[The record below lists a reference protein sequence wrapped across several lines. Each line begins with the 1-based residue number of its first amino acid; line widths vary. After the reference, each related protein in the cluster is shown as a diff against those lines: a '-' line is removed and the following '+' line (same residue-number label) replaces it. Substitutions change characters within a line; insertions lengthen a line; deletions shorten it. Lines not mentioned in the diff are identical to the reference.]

1 MCAEMETELEE
12 LYDENLLRE
21 VKESIDGNLLR
32 AIISNPKQ
40 KDGISKIKIR
50 PVMMNGGLMYQI
62 TEYIG
67 TQVFHKNM
75 DKKQVVFYIC
85 DMTQHSFK
93 QCEITTNEYVLN
105 ILISKKGK
113 ITVNRK
119 MSKAVPIKPEMLEH
133 NRTKNYILKEG
144 TAVPFLIDL
153 GVMNKQ
159 GVVIRQKYDK
169 FKQINRFLEFIRDI
183 KEELPRNREISIID
197 FGCGKSYLTFAI
209 YYYLH
214 DLCGMDVKIT
224 GLDLKADVIEKCN
237 RLSREYG
244 YDKLTFKLGDIAD
257 YTGEDS
263 VDMVVTLHACDTA
276 TDYALSKAVNWGA
289 EVILSVPCCQHEL
302 NRQIENEGLAPVL
315 SYGILKERMAAIMT
329 DAIRAEVLKTKGYRT
344 EILEF
349 IDMEHTPKNLLIRA
363 VKARNKGAAGNNTVR
378 DGAENQEMEEK
389 EALNR
394 ILKEFHLNPSIVNL
408 LK

>member
-1 MCAEMETELEE
+1 MEE
-12 LYDENLLRE
+12 LYDENLRRE
-21 VKESIDGNLLR
+21 VKESIDANLLR
-32 AIISNPKQ
+32 AVISNPKQ

-67 TQVFHKNM
+67 TQVFHKNV
-75 DKKQVVFYIC
+75 DKEQVVFYIC

-113 ITVNRK
+113 ITINRRT
-119 MSKAVPIKPEMLEH
+119 SKAVQVKPEMFEH

-169 FKQINRFLEFIRDI
+169 FKQINRFLEFIKDI
-183 KEELPRNREISIID
+183 REELPKNREISIID

-214 DLCGMDVKIT
+214 DLCGMDVRIT

-257 YTGEDS
+257 YSGEDS

-302 NRQIENEGLAPVL
+302 NRQIDNELLAPVL
-315 SYGILKERMAAIMT
+315 SYGILKERMSAIMT

-363 VKARNKGAAGNNTVR
+363 VKSTGSNAAK
-378 DGAENQEMEEK
+378 DGAGKQETEEK
-389 EALNR
+389 EALNK

-408 LK
+408 LR

>member
-1 MCAEMETELEE
+1 MEE
-12 LYDENLLRE
+12 LYDENLRRE
-21 VKESIDGNLLR
+21 VKESIDANLLR
-32 AIISNPKQ
+32 AVISNPKQ

-75 DKKQVVFYIC
+75 DKEQVVFYIC

-113 ITVNRK
+113 ITINRRT
-119 MSKAVPIKPEMLEH
+119 SKAVQVKPEMFEH

-169 FKQINRFLEFIRDI
+169 FKQINRFLEFIKDI
-183 KEELPRNREISIID
+183 REELPKNREISIID

-214 DLCGMDVKIT
+214 DLCGMDVRIT

-257 YTGEDS
+257 YSGEDS

-302 NRQIENEGLAPVL
+302 NRQIDNELLAPVL
-315 SYGILKERMAAIMT
+315 SYGILKERMSAIMT

-363 VKARNKGAAGNNTVR
+363 VKSTGSNAAK
-378 DGAENQEMEEK
+378 DGAGKQETEEK
-389 EALNR
+389 EALNK

-408 LK
+408 LR

>member
-1 MCAEMETELEE
+1 MEE
-12 LYDENLLRE
+12 LYDENLQRE
-21 VKESIDGNLLR
+21 VKESIDANLLR
-32 AIISNPKQ
+32 VIISNPKQ

-50 PVMMNGGLMYQI
+50 PVMINSELMYQV

-75 DKKQVVFYIC
+75 NKTQVIPYIC
-85 DMTQHSFK
+85 SMAEYSFK

-105 ILISKKGK
+105 ILVSKKGK
-113 ITVNRK
+113 ITINRK
-119 MSKAVPIKPEMLEH
+119 MSKAVMIKPEMLEH

-159 GVVIRQKYDK
+159 GAVIRQKYDK

-183 KEELPRNREISIID
+183 KDELLKNREISIID

-214 DLCGMDVKIT
+214 DLCGMDVRIT

-237 RLSREYG
+237 RLSRQYG
-244 YDKLTFKLGDIAD
+244 YDKLIFKLGDIAD
-257 YTGEDS
+257 YSGQDS

-276 TDYALSKAVNWGA
+276 TDYALYKAVNWGA
-289 EVILSVPCCQHEL
+289 GVILSVPCCQHEL
-302 NRQIENEGLAPVL
+302 NRQIENELLAPVL
-315 SYGILKERMAAIMT
+315 SYGILKERMSAIMT
-329 DAIRAEVLKTKGYRT
+329 DAIRAEVLKLKGYRT

-363 VKARNKGAAGNNTVR
+363 VKLNGKPEDKTGT
-378 DGAENQEMEEK
+378 EK
-389 EALNR
+389 ESLDR
-394 ILKEFHLNPSIVNL
+394 IMAEFNLTPAIVKL
-408 LK
+408 LE